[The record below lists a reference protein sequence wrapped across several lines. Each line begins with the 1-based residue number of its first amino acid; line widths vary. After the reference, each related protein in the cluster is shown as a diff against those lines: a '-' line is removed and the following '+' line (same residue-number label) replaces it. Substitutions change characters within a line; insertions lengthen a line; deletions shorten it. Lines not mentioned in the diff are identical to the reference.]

1 MAKGGFFSQ
10 LFGDPLEQAAAAEK
24 DGRREDALRLYAKGG
39 DFLKAATLAAALG
52 RSQEAV
58 NHALFALFGKIPE
71 GYEDLAASQ
80 AGELLAKAGHG
91 QEALALFDLS
101 QAWPQAA
108 DTALK
113 LQQPGRAARYLER
126 AKSYPQAAL
135 YYQRAGQIADAA
147 RVLELE
153 SNRLKQALRARP
165 DPVAEEAL
173 RKVELERATILSR
186 QGKSTEAGALIKGGT
201 ATATPRSARLLE
213 QSGSVREAIEAYLA
227 IGEPAEALRLL
238 AQNPTLDRRFQAES
252 YRRAGKPVEAGQ
264 LFVSAGAMREAA
276 ECFEQGTDFAR
287 AGSAWE
293 ATKDLVRAAQAYVR
307 GERWS
312 DAGRCYLSVDQPE
325 VAARAFTRAGDLRG
339 AASAHEKSGKWLEA
353 AQALIRVGDRGQAA
367 RVLRAVP
374 RDDPGYVAAVLA
386 LVPILIDEKSYD
398 EALARLQP
406 LTPRADSAAGA
417 GATGAE
423 IYYWQGRVLEA
434 LGSAPDAVTRF
445 RQALALKPD
454 QADAAQRALA
464 LSTRLQATQRFPA
477 PGQRPAAT
485 VAGTADEPTVPLR
498 MAQAPP
504 SGEWPTGF
512 RLADRYEIL
521 GELGKGGMGRV
532 YKARDHELDDLVAIK
547 TVLRSGDGSEASAHD
562 ERLLREIQICRKIT
576 HPNVVR
582 VYDLGRFPGGIF
594 ITMEYLQGARL
605 DSLIRREAS
614 LPLDKVRWVLQEIA
628 TGLEEAHA
636 LHVIHRDLKPSNVI
650 LAERHLKI
658 LDFGIAR
665 MAGDSK
671 LTQTG
676 FAVGSPLYMSPEQLQ
691 GLPLDGRSDL
701 YALGVLAFALL
712 TGREPFTGGT
722 MTVIA
727 MSHLQSPVPDLRKH
741 RPGLAIEWVKLVE
754 KLLGKTP
761 EERPND
767 ATAALAAIRAL
778 PV

>member
-1 MAKGGFFSQ
+1 M
-10 LFGDPLEQAAAAEK
+10 
-24 DGRREDALRLYAKGG
+24 RLYAKGG
-39 DFLKAATLAAALG
+39 DFRKAATIAAVIG
-52 RSQEAV
+52 KSQEAV
-58 NHALFALFGKIPE
+58 NFTLFALFGKIPE

-80 AGELLAKAGHG
+80 AGELLAKAGHRE
-91 QEALALFDLS
+91 EALALFDLS
-101 QAWPQAA
+101 AAWPQAA

-113 LQQPGRAARYLER
+113 LQQPGRAARYFER
-126 AKSYPQAAL
+126 AKSYAQSAL

-165 DPVAEEAL
+165 DPQAEEAL
-173 RKVELERATILSR
+173 RKVELERATIMSR
-186 QGKSTEAGALIKGGT
+186 QGKQSEAGALLKEGT
-201 ATATPRSARLLE
+201 AAATPRSARLLE
-213 QSGSVREAIEAYLA
+213 QSGHVREAIEAFLA
-227 IGEPAEALRLL
+227 IGEPNEAVRLL
-238 AQNPTLDRRFQAES
+238 VQNPTLDRRFQAES
-252 YRRAGKPVEAGQ
+252 YRKAGKLVEAGQ
-264 LFVSAGAMREAA
+264 MFVSAGAMREAA

-293 ATKDLVRAAQAYVR
+293 AAKEPVRAAQAFVR
-307 GERWS
+307 GEKWS
-312 DAGRCYLSVDQPE
+312 EAGRSFLAANQPE
-325 VAARAFTRAGDLRG
+325 VAAKAFTRANDPRS
-339 AASAHEKSGKWLEA
+339 AATAFEKAGKRLDA
-353 AQALIRVGDRGQAA
+353 AQALLKAGDRAQGA
-367 RVLRAVP
+367 RILRAVP
-374 RDDPGYVAAVLA
+374 REDPDYAAAVLA
-386 LVPILIDEKSYD
+386 LAPILIDEKAYD
-398 EALARLQP
+398 EALTRLQP
-406 LTPRADSAAGA
+406 LTPRMDSAAGA
-417 GATGAE
+417 GILGAE
-423 IYYWQGRVLEA
+423 IFYWQGRVLEA
-434 LGSAPDAVTRF
+434 LGSAAQAVARY

-464 LSTRLQATQRFPA
+464 LSSGLQPATQRFPTPGRTIAA
-477 PGQRPAAT
+477 PE
-485 VAGTADEPTVPLR
+485 EPTQPLR

-504 SGEWPTGF
+504 SGEWPKGF

-547 TVLRSGDGSEASAHD
+547 TVLRRPGEDGASGDHE

-594 ITMEYLQGARL
+594 ITMEYLEGARL
-605 DSLIRREAS
+605 DSLIRRDTQ
-614 LPLDKVRWVLQEIA
+614 LPLEKIRWVLTEIA

-691 GLPLDGRSDL
+691 GMALDGRSDL
-701 YALGVLAFALL
+701 YALGVLAYALL
-712 TGREPFTGGT
+712 TGREPFTGST

-727 MSHLQSPVPDLRKH
+727 MNHLQSPVPDPRKH
-741 RPGLAIEWVKLVE
+741 RTDLGIEWVKLIE
-754 KLLGKTP
+754 KLLAKAP
-761 EERPND
+761 EDRIPD
-767 ATAALAAIRAL
+767 AAAARTAIAAL

>member
-24 DGRREDALRLYAKGG
+24 EGRREEALRLYAKGG
-39 DFLKAATLAAALG
+39 DFRKAATIAAGLG
-52 RSQEAV
+52 RAQEAV
-58 NHALFALFGKIPE
+58 NHTLFALFGKIPE
-71 GYEDLAASQ
+71 GYEELDASQ
-80 AGELLAKAGHG
+80 AGELLAKAGHRE
-91 QEALALFDLS
+91 EALALFDLS

-108 DTALK
+108 DTALS
-113 LQQPGRAARYLER
+113 LQQPGRAARYFER
-126 AKSYPQAAL
+126 GKSYPQAAL

-165 DPVAEEAL
+165 DRQAEEAL

-186 QGKSTEAGALIKGGT
+186 QGKSTEAGALIKGG
-201 ATATPRSARLLE
+201 AAAATPRSARLLE
-213 QSGSVREAIEAYLA
+213 QSGNVREAIEAFLE
-227 IGEPAEALRLL
+227 IGEQPEALRLL

-252 YRRAGKPVEAGQ
+252 YRRAGKKVEAGQ

-293 ATKDLVRAAQAYVR
+293 AAKEPLKAAQAYLR

-312 DAGRCYLSVDQPE
+312 EAGRCFLAANQPE
-325 VAARAFTRAGDLRG
+325 VAARAFSRAGDPRS
-339 AASAHEKSGKWLEA
+339 AAAAFEKAGQRAQA
-353 AQALIRVGDRGQAA
+353 AQALLQAGDRAQAA

-374 RDDPGYVAAVLA
+374 KDDPGYVAAVLA
-386 LVPILIDEKSYD
+386 LVPILIDEKAYD

-417 GATGAE
+417 GALGAE
-423 IYYWQGRVLEA
+423 IFYWQGRVLEA
-434 LGSAPDAVTRF
+434 LGSAPEAVTRF

-464 LSTRLQATQRFPA
+464 LSNRVQATQRFPA
-477 PGQRPAAT
+477 PGRQ
-485 VAGTADEPTVPLR
+485 VSAGDEPTQALQPLR

-504 SGEWPTGF
+504 SGEWPKGF

-547 TVLRSGDGSEASAHD
+547 TVLRRSEGSLGNDHE

-594 ITMEYLQGARL
+594 ITMEYLEGPRL
-605 DSLIRREAS
+605 DSLIRRDAT
-614 LPLDKVRWVLQEIA
+614 LPLDKIRWVLTEIA

-658 LDFGIAR
+658 LDFGVAR
-665 MAGDSK
+665 MAGDAK

-691 GLPLDGRSDL
+691 GQPLDGRSDL
-701 YALGVLAFALL
+701 YALGVLAYALL
-712 TGREPFTGGT
+712 TGREPFVGGT

-727 MSHLQSPVPDLRKH
+727 MSHLQSPVPDPRKQ
-741 RPGLAIEWVKLVE
+741 RPELALEWVKLVQS
-754 KLLGKTP
+754 LLGKTP
-761 EERPND
+761 EERPAD
-767 ATAALAAIRAL
+767 AAAALATIRAL